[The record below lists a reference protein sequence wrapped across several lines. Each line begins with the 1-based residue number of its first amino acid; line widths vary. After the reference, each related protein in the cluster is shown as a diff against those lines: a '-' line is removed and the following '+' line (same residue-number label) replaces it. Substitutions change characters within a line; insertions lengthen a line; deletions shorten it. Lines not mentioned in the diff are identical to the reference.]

1 MIILKS
7 WMEDKKKFITN
18 LYELYVKDIMKDIN
32 DISIVEKNA
41 DITYILSMLN
51 KKKHVW
57 VVDSK
62 KNLHI
67 LGVLTESDTLML
79 FSPPYTPMQ
88 SFDKPTLQSF
98 QYGLSVTAE
107 EIMSKN
113 PINVSPE
120 EKIKHVIVIMKQH
133 KIKQMPVV
141 DENNKLLGEVT
152 LHQFIEEYNKEKKRT
167 KNNIN

>member
-62 KNLHI
+62 KNLFKW
-67 LGVLTESDTLML
+67 L
-79 FSPPYTPMQ
+79 
-88 SFDKPTLQSF
+88 
-98 QYGLSVTAE
+98 
-107 EIMSKN
+107 
-113 PINVSPE
+113 
-120 EKIKHVIVIMKQH
+120 
-133 KIKQMPVV
+133 
-141 DENNKLLGEVT
+141 
-152 LHQFIEEYNKEKKRT
+152 
-167 KNNIN
+167 